1 MAFLIHPTLTILG
14 LWLLLMCK
22 PVTAAVLIPN
32 EGVQG
37 INLAPYL
44 ELLEDPTQQ
53 LGIAQVSSAAYAPRF
68 VPNTA
73 AVPDA
78 GRSHSTWWARFQL
91 RADTPQEWY
100 LLLDRPIGG
109 SIEVFVLPARVKTHL
124 RRLDAYR
131 FPAYHLQL
139 AAGETVSVYLR
150 VTNGQ
155 ALLTLPL
162 KLLDAETLL
171 TTNSREE
178 ILFAA
183 MFAGMVV
190 LALYNLLLFFS
201 LREYSY
207 LNLTLL
213 LCASNLFFLRDTNL
227 FPTLAWLNDSTQ
239 YFYTT
244 PLLLMFVTGFQYWRY
259 VNQGASRVIGFLCHW
274 MPYLSVVALPVM
286 GLVYRGEQ
294 VIFGIV
300 LFLIPIFFV
309 LTSLLVWRGHR
320 PSRVAYGA
328 LIVLIIAVAP
338 YSAMQVGWFTYDK
351 TAVYWAGSGFLLTA
365 LLLSF
370 VQAEQTRW
378 LREEKERM
386 EASSQAKDSFLTT
399 MSHELR
405 TPIHAIVGIADLLR
419 QTVSSREQASYLDK
433 LLASSRHLQTLVD
446 DVLDLSRIGAG
457 KLELETTV
465 FRLDEELDT
474 IQQMFSQP
482 AAQKGLSLVIT
493 HDLPANLQVC
503 GDPVRLKQVLVNL
516 LSNALKFT
524 AQGSVSLSV
533 QQIVGGN
540 EGQIRLYVEVVDTGI
555 GISIHHQRRL
565 FQPFSQAENSTT
577 RRYGGSGLGLA
588 ISRKLVGLMGGKL
601 EVNSEPEN
609 GSSFFFTL
617 DLPVELQPVLSSKS
631 SKASP
636 PPFTGLLGKNRHVL
650 LVDDDELNCYVG
662 TAMLKRLGVKA
673 TVVESGQAA
682 LQQVQQQAF
691 DLVMMD
697 VSMPEMDGYTATR
710 HIRRAG
716 YTDLPIIAVTA
727 HAIEEEYERCLGAG
741 MDDYL
746 CKPFDL
752 EALHQMLLSK
762 LCGDRQTGAVDAQD
776 SYR

>member
-14 LWLLLMCK
+14 LWLLLMCN
-22 PVTAAVLIPN
+22 PVTAAAVLIPN
-32 EGVQG
+32 ESVQS

-53 LGIAQVSSAAYAPRF
+53 LDIAQVSSAEYAPRF
-68 VPNTA
+68 VTNTA
-73 AVPDA
+73 DVPDF
-78 GRSHSTWWARFQL
+78 GHTRSAWWACFQL
-91 RADTPQEWY
+91 RTATPQEWY

-109 SIEVFVLPARVKTHL
+109 SIEVFALPAGVKTHL
-124 RRLDAYR
+124 HRLADYR

-150 VTNGQ
+150 VNNGK

-162 KLLDAETLL
+162 KLLTDEQLISSSNTETLV
-171 TTNSREE
+171 
-178 ILFAA
+178 FAA
-183 MFAGMVV
+183 LFAGMLV
-190 LALYNLLLFFS
+190 LALYNLLMFLS
-201 LREYSY
+201 LRDYSY
-207 LNLTLL
+207 LSLVGFIVAAGMT
-213 LCASNLFFLRDTNL
+213 FFRDSNL
-227 FPTLAWLNDSTQ
+227 FPTFTWLGNTEH
-239 YFYTT
+239 YFYAAPITLVIAT
-244 PLLLMFVTGFQYWRY
+244 AFQYWRHI
-259 VNQGASRVIGFLCHW
+259 NQGGNPLMAWLCQWLPPLMLTTIPFAGLLPSAETLLFGF
-274 MPYLSVVALPVM
+274 AL
-286 GLVYRGEQ
+286 L
-294 VIFGIV
+294 
-300 LFLIPIFFV
+300 LIPVVIP
-309 LTSLLVWRGHR
+309 LVSMTAFKGHR
-320 PSRVAYGA
+320 PSRNAYGA
-328 LIVLIIAVAP
+328 AMILIVGVTPYAIA
-338 YSAMQVGWFTYDK
+338 QVGWLTYDRLF
-351 TAVYWAGSGFLLTA
+351 VYLAQCGILLSM

-370 VQAEQTRW
+370 AQAQQTRW
-378 LREEKERM
+378 MREENERM
-386 EASSQAKDSFLTT
+386 EAASQAKDSFLTT

-419 QTVSSREQASYLDK
+419 QTVSSREQTSYLDK

-482 AAQKGLSLVIT
+482 AAQKGLVLSIT
-493 HDLPANLQVC
+493 HTIPAGLRVR
-503 GDPVRLKQVLVNL
+503 GDPVRFKQVLVNL
-516 LSNALKFT
+516 LGNALKFT
-524 AQGSVSLSV
+524 ANGRIALSV
-533 QQIVGGN
+533 QQVGEYRDGYM
-540 EGQIRLYVEVVDTGI
+540 RLYVEVEDTGI
-555 GISIHHQRRL
+555 GISSSQQQHL
-565 FQPFSQAENSTT
+565 FQPFSQAESSTT
-577 RRYGGSGLGLA
+577 RRYGGSGLGLV
-588 ISRKLVGLMGGKL
+588 ISRKLVRLMGGELKM
-601 EVNSEPEN
+601 VSTPGT
-609 GSSFFFTL
+609 GSRFFFTL
-617 DLPVELQPVLSSKS
+617 DFPLQHTASVG
-631 SKASP
+631 ASP
-636 PPFTGLLGKNRHVL
+636 AGDSSGGESLARQAPTQDLAGFQVL

-662 TAMLKRLGVKA
+662 TIMLKKLGVKA

-752 EALHQMLLSK
+752 ETLHQMLLSK
-762 LCGDRQTGAVDAQD
+762 LLR
-776 SYR
+776 

>member
-1 MAFLIHPTLTILG
+1 MAFLRDPTLTTLG
-14 LWLLLMCK
+14 LWLLLVCH
-22 PVTAAVLIPN
+22 PVTAAVLVPN

-37 INLAPYL
+37 ISLAPYL

-53 LGIAQVSSAAYAPRF
+53 LDIAQVSAAAYAPRF

-73 AVPDA
+73 AVPDF
-78 GRSHSTWWARFQL
+78 GRTHSAWWARFQL
-91 RADTPQEWY
+91 RADTPEEWY
-100 LLLDRPIGG
+100 LLLDRSIGG
-109 SIEVFVLPARVKTHL
+109 SIEAFIAPQGAAT
-124 RRLDAYR
+124 RLHRLKDYR

-139 AAGETVSVYLR
+139 VANETVSVYLR

-190 LALYNLLLFFS
+190 LALYNLLLFSS
-201 LREYSY
+201 LREYSH
-207 LNLTLL
+207 LNLALL
-213 LCASNLFFLRDTNL
+213 LLVSNLFFLRDTNL
-227 FPTLAWLNDSTQ
+227 FPALAWLNDSTQ
-239 YFYTT
+239 YFYST
-244 PLLLMFVTGFQYWRY
+244 PLLLMFVTGFRYWGY
-259 VNQGASRVIGFLCHW
+259 VNQGASRIMGYLCRW
-274 MPYLSVVALPVM
+274 MPYLSVVAIPVM

-294 VIFGIV
+294 VIFGMV

-320 PSRVAYGA
+320 LSRIAYGA
-328 LIVLIIAVAP
+328 LITLIIAVAP

-351 TAVYWAGSGFLLTA
+351 PAVYWAASGFVLTA

-386 EASSQAKDSFLTT
+386 EAASQAKDSFLTT

-405 TPIHAIVGIADLLR
+405 TPIHAVVGVADLLR
-419 QTVSSREQASYLDK
+419 QTVLSGEQTAYLDK
-433 LLASSRHLQTLVD
+433 LSASSRHLQTLVD

-457 KLELETTV
+457 RLELETTI

-474 IQQMFSQP
+474 IQQMFSLP
-482 AAQKGLSLVIT
+482 AAQKGLVLSIT
-493 HDLPANLQVC
+493 HTIPAGLRVR

-516 LSNALKFT
+516 LGNALKFT
-524 AQGSVSLSV
+524 AKGRITLSV
-533 QQIVGGN
+533 QQVGECRDGY
-540 EGQIRLYVEVVDTGI
+540 IRLSIAVEDTGI
-555 GISIHHQRRL
+555 GISSRQQQCL
-565 FQPFSQAENSTT
+565 FQPFSQAESSTT
-577 RRYGGSGLGLA
+577 RRYGGSGLGLV
-588 ISRKLVGLMGGKL
+588 ISRKLVRLMGGEL
-601 EVNSEPEN
+601 EMVSKPGM
-609 GSSFFFTL
+609 GSRFFFTL
-617 DLPVELQPVLSSKS
+617 DFPLQHTACVGACLASD
-631 SKASP
+631 SP
-636 PPFTGLLGKNRHVL
+636 PEESPAGQAPTQDLAGFQVL
-650 LVDDDELNCYVG
+650 LVDDDEVNCYVG
-662 TAMLKRLGVKA
+662 TLMLKKLGVRA

-710 HIRRAG
+710 FIRKAG
-716 YTDLPIIAVTA
+716 YTELPIIAVTA
-727 HAIEEEYERCLGAG
+727 HAIEGEYERCLSAG
-741 MDDYL
+741 MNDYI
-746 CKPFDL
+746 
-752 EALHQMLLSK
+752 M
-762 LCGDRQTGAVDAQD
+762 QTV
-776 SYR
+776 